1 MMTASATDRD
11 GLGARAI
18 RLIAIL
24 LLFYALAYMDRQII
38 TLLVG
43 PIKADLN
50 ISDVSFSFLQGL
62 GFVLFYATCGIPIGI
77 LVDRFPKRHII
88 LAGVVFWSCF
98 TMASGLAQNY
108 NQLLLA
114 RFGVGAG
121 EAALLPAAYA
131 LISQA
136 VAPRRLGAAMS
147 TFSLGAIVGGG
158 LALGLGGIAIGALE
172 HIGTVT
178 LPLVGTLPPWRILLL
193 GTGLI
198 GIVLAPIVYL
208 IREATEPT
216 GHAGTL
222 AAPNPATD
230 QIDPPMRHWRF
241 YLAHI
246 SGFSLLCFSAA
257 AVSAWSPAFLM
268 RHYDWPVAQVGVVLG
283 SIHMASGVIGML
295 GSGLLADALFR
306 RGYLDAHLR
315 LYLFA
320 LPIFGAAAWLALTS
334 STIALSIAGLI
345 FVSLIAPFIGVA
357 ATALQITTAPQ
368 HRGKMSA
375 LFLLV
380 YNLFGFGLGPTT
392 AAWLAEHRL
401 GGPQAIGDALAI
413 VAAIA
418 APLAFLCMAAGLR
431 PMRRAVSAMTIA
443 TKSEPAH

>member
-1 MMTASATDRD
+1 MIASATDRD

-50 ISDVSFSFLQGL
+50 INDVSFSFLQGL

-77 LVDRFPKRHII
+77 LVDRYPKRHII
-88 LAGVVFWSCF
+88 FTGVIIWSCF

-108 NQLLLA
+108 NQLLFA

-158 LALGLGGIAIGALE
+158 LALGLGGIAIGALDNVGA
-172 HIGTVT
+172 IT
-178 LPLVGTLPPWRILLL
+178 LPLLGTLVPWRLLL
-193 GTGLI
+193 VGTGLI
-198 GIVLAPIVYL
+198 GIVLAPLVYL
-208 IREATEPT
+208 IRETNQPTKDASAAKAPVATSDP
-216 GHAGTL
+216 L
-222 AAPNPATD
+222 
-230 QIDPPMRHWRF
+230 DPPTRHWRF

-246 SGFSLLCFSAA
+246 SGFSLLCFVAA
-257 AVSAWSPAFLM
+257 AISAWSPAFLM
-268 RHYDWPVAQVGVVLG
+268 RHYDWPVAQVGLVLG
-283 SIHMASGVIGML
+283 SMHMVAGVVGML
-295 GSGLLADALFR
+295 GGGLLADALFR

-320 LPIFGAAAWLALTS
+320 LPVFGTAAWLALTS
-334 STIALSIAGLI
+334 SNIIISIAGLTI
-345 FVSLIAPFIGVA
+345 VSLIAPFIGVA
-357 ATALQITTAPQ
+357 ATALQIATAPQ
-368 HRGKMSA
+368 HRGKLSA

-392 AAWLAEHRL
+392 AAWLAEHQL
-401 GGPQAIGDALAI
+401 SGPQSIGMALAI
-413 VAAIA
+413 VAAFA
-418 APLAFLCMAAGLR
+418 TPLAFLCMAAGLR
-431 PMRRAVSAMTIA
+431 PMRRAVAAMTVPA
-443 TKSEPAH
+443 KAEPAE